1 MNDNI
6 TKFIRSN
13 RLHLAVAAAVVGLV
27 ACGGDDSE
35 PVAGAPGTPGG
46 PGGGGG
52 VPLVPGT
59 GVPVA
64 ATTDFQAATEFV
76 ASIVNAGGSETAE
89 PLAVGDVTLASSET
103 AEPDPRF

>member
-35 PVAGAPGTPGG
+35 PVAGGPGTPGG
-46 PGGGGG
+46 PGGGG